1 MNELVVYES
10 EYIVNDDLDQLGHK
24 IIRNEI
30 NEFRYGLNGNDLNR
44 FDSIQSVWSLK
55 SYVKTLCSNR
65 LISD

>member
-1 MNELVVYES
+1 MSLR
-10 EYIVNDDLDQLGHK
+10 YIVNDDLDQLGHK

-30 NEFRYGLNGNDLNR
+30 NEFRSGLNGNDLNR

-55 SYVKTLCSNR
+55 SYVKILCSNR